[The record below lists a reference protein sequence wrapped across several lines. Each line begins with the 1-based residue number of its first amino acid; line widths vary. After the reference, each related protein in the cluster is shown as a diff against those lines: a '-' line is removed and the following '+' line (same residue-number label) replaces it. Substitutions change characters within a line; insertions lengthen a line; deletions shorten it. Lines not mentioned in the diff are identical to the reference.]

1 MAPRICSTATAS
13 STPDVTTAAEDETAK
28 WLEMPAVAGF
38 KIWQLITGTT
48 AAIAAIVF
56 VLCCCVRFR
65 IPRTKEEIEADYVR
79 KKIAR
84 KFRRHLRLIQN
95 SDMDEMD
102 LKRALDRVRAEFKS
116 DSESVAHSETALSIG
131 SAGSAARS
139 ATYRKASDLLAGMTV
154 DDLPTQRTLSHRLA
168 DLVDAALVT
177 LRMRKRS
184 GMPRDDTN
192 LTETVI
198 A

>member
-1 MAPRICSTATAS
+1 VRCGLLKIK
-13 STPDVTTAAEDETAK
+13 TTFS
-28 WLEMPAVAGF
+28 VIF
-38 KIWQLITGTT
+38 
-48 AAIAAIVF
+48 
-56 VLCCCVRFR
+56 LCCCVRFR

-95 SDMDEMD
+95 ADMDEMD

-116 DSESVAHSETALSIG
+116 DTESVAQSEAISVG
-131 SAGSAARS
+131 SVSSARS
-139 ATYRKASDLLAGMTV
+139 ATYRKASDLLAGMTI
-154 DDLPTQRTLSHRLA
+154 DDIPRERSFGTRLA
-168 DLVDAALVT
+168 DFVEAALVS

-184 GMPRDDTN
+184 ALVPDESMN
-192 LTETVI
+192 NFTETSV